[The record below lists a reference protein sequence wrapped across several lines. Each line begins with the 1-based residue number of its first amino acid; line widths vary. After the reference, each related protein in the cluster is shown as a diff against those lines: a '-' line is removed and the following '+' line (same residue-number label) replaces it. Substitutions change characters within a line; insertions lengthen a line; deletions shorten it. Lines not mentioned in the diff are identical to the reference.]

1 MVNEF
6 ELVKV
11 QNTNSMSTI
20 EEITLYLNGY
30 DRLTEWFN
38 FININ
43 LNVYESERRT
53 LHSDIQKLPSHDD
66 LVAKSDKSQTMY
78 YYKTYTDSPEG
89 YRCNRKTVFMN
100 LGVLRKFMFSCKLQ
114 FEKALS
120 EEKRSE
126 YERIYNLTL
135 SAFDDWMEVARP
147 FIVPLPLL
155 SLLREREQSGRHFV
169 KKRADVSGLLSVL
182 KSLVDTHL

>member
-11 QNTNSMSTI
+11 QNTNQVSTI

-43 LNVYESERRT
+43 LNVYESERMT

-66 LVAKSDKSQTMY
+66 LVAKSEKSQTMY
-78 YYKTYTDSPEG
+78 YYMTYTDSPEG
-89 YRCNRKTVFMN
+89 NRCNRKTIFMN
-100 LGVLRKFMFSCKLQ
+100 LGVLLKFMFSWKLQ
-114 FEKALS
+114 FEKALP

-126 YERIYNLTL
+126 YGRIYNLTL
-135 SAFDDWMEVARP
+135 SAFNDWMEVARP

-155 SLLREREQSGRHFV
+155 SMLRKREQSGHRF
-169 KKRADVSGLLSVL
+169 KRVDVSGRLSVL